1 MKTQLLTMRENLDK
15 MLNNEAINS
24 ENILLCSQELDKV
37 ILEYYQEWIRSKI
50 A

>member
-24 ENILLCSQELDKV
+24 EVMLLCSQELDKV
-37 ILEYYQEWIRSKI
+37 ILEYYQEWISIKI

>member
-24 ENILLCSQELDKV
+24 EVMLLCSQELDKV
-37 ILEYYQEWIRSKI
+37 ILEYYQEWVSTKI
-50 A
+50 S